1 MERTMDTSNYIL
13 KEDVNFGTVK
23 IADDVV
29 AMIAGLA
36 ASEVDGVS
44 QMAGNVG
51 NEILSSFGIKSVSK
65 GVRVEIIGKE
75 VKVDL
80 AIVVAYGFNIPMV
93 STKVQD
99 KVKQAIESMTGLE
112 VTDVNLRVAG
122 ISEAGK

>member
-1 MERTMDTSNYIL
+1 MERAIDTSNYIL

-122 ISEAGK
+122 INVAGK

>member
-1 MERTMDTSNYIL
+1 MERAIDTSNYIL